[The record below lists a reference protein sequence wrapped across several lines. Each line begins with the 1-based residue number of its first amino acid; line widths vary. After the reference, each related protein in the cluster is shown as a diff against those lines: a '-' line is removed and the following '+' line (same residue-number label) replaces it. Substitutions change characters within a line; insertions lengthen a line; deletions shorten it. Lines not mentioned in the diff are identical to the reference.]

1 MRQKMAETIGSNLLF
16 SESPTGVLILDRAAR
31 IINVNPAG
39 CKAFGRHLDR
49 LKGTPFLEWIH
60 QADRPPVEVHL
71 KTVLHGEVTEWK
83 TRIRRGDGL
92 PRLQAH
98 RAIPLR
104 RTEGIKGAVLFL
116 GEIEEVGGGRP
127 ETRQLQSFMETIPGQ
142 FLLTT
147 DKSGKIRFSA
157 GLERTHFL
165 DSSSVL
171 GAPYRQLLGGERDGE
186 QNLDELLREVGAG
199 NPWAGLQWH
208 RRKDGGSFPAKLFAS
223 PHRDPKTGLVLGVL
237 IVGQDDSASHRWRD
251 QAERAEPLAQI
262 GSLSTG
268 IAQKISDALS
278 SLEETVLKLGLPS
291 GQPSGE
297 AETIQTEISRFRR
310 FLEAVA
316 EFGNR
321 GTLRRQ
327 PYWLPEILAEVQARF
342 QGRLEAIGISPT
354 IETEPKLPP
363 VYADRAYL
371 ARILEI
377 LLENALDALE
387 GTAEPFLRLNLSNGT
402 DGVLLKVTNSSPAL
416 PEEWLSE
423 IFDPF
428 FTTKEGR
435 PGLGLA
441 VAQGMIRAHDG
452 RLWAEM
458 PEPGT
463 LSLSMELP
471 REAPDRVR
479 EFRPVPLNLS
489 RAQRVLLVDG
499 DEVQR
504 ASTREFLEKLGYEV
518 QEAWSGRSALAQA
531 TSGQLPEIVITDLT
545 MSDGSGEWFLEQ
557 LGRVSPRLIPRTVL
571 LTGDPDHEAVENLSH
586 QTGCPVVRKPIEPC
600 QLLEVLDQ
608 VAMGP

>member
-1 MRQKMAETIGSNLLF
+1 ML
-16 SESPTGVLILDRAAR
+16 VLDRAGR
-31 IINVNPAG
+31 ILNVNPAG
-39 CKAFGRHLDR
+39 CKAFGRPLDR
-49 LKGTPFLEWIH
+49 LKGTPFLDWVH
-60 QADRPPVEVHL
+60 QGDRPAVEDHL
-71 KTVLHGEVTEWK
+71 KTVLGGDVTEWK

-92 PRLQAH
+92 PRFQAY
-98 RAIPLR
+98 RAAPIR
-104 RTEGIKGAVLFL
+104 RAEGIEGAILFL
-116 GEIEEVGGGRP
+116 GAVEEVGGGRP
-127 ETRQLQSFMETIPGQ
+127 ETQQLLAFMETIPGQ
-142 FLLTT
+142 FILTT
-147 DKSGKIRFSA
+147 DKTGKVRFSA

-165 DSSSVL
+165 DSKSII
-171 GAPYRQLLGGERDGE
+171 GAPYLKLIGGARDGE
-186 QNLDELLREVGAG
+186 HTLDDLLREVGAG

-208 RRKDGGSFPAKLFAS
+208 RRKDGGSFPARVFAT
-223 PHRDPKTGLVLGVL
+223 PHRDPKTGQVLGVL
-237 IVGQDDSASHRWRD
+237 IVGQDDLAAHRWRD

-268 IAQKISDALS
+268 VAQKISEALS
-278 SLEETVLKLGLPS
+278 SLEETVFKLGSPN

-297 AETIQTEISRFRR
+297 VETIHAEISRFRR

-327 PYWLPEILAEVQARF
+327 PYSLPEILAEVQERF
-342 QGRLEAIGISPT
+342 QDRLETIGITPKM
-354 IETEPKLPP
+354 EAEPELPP
-363 VYADRAYL
+363 VYVDRPYM

-387 GTAEPFLRLNLSNGT
+387 GTAEPFLSLDLSNGT
-402 DGVLLKVTNSSPAL
+402 DGVLLKLTNSSPAL

-441 VAQGMIRAHDG
+441 VAQGMIRTSDG

-489 RAQRVLLVDG
+489 RARRVLLVDD
-499 DEVQR
+499 DENQR
-504 ASTREFLEKLGYEV
+504 TTTREFLEKLGYEV

-531 TSGQLPEIVITDLT
+531 NSGQLPEIVITDLK

-571 LTGDPDHEAVENLSH
+571 LTGDPDYEAVENLSH
-586 QTGCPVVRKPIEPC
+586 QTGCPVVRKPIDPIH
-600 QLLEVLDQ
+600 LLEVLDQ